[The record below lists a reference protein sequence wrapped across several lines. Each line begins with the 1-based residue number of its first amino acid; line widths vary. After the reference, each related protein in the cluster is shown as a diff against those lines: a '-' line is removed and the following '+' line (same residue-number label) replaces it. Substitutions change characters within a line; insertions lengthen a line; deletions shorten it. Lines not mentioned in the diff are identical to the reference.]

1 MKKEMKRNIFAIVSV
16 LIISIAIIMV
26 SKSIFPDGFIEDR
39 YGKGAEFYN
48 GVITEII
55 EEDLNKDPILD
66 GVEIG
71 YQKVI
76 AKVTEGQYKDNTY
89 EIKNNISR
97 LYNYKVEEGT
107 KGIVS
112 LYKQNNRKNMLHEEG
127 TEVVLILYKQ
137 NNGNMIWDVYGYDRS
152 SMIYVLAGIFIIV
165 VIIIGGVK
173 GIKSLVS
180 LMFTLVTVIF
190 LMLPL
195 MFRGVEPMLAAV
207 VSATLSIIVTLSLV
221 SGINKKTVTA
231 IIGTIS
237 GVVISGIIAY
247 IFGELTHSSGMTM
260 NDTESLIYIAEGTNL
275 KVKGIM
281 FAGILIASLGAVMD
295 VAMSIS
301 SSLFEIYEVNKN
313 IKQIDLFKSS
323 MNIGKD
329 IIGTMT
335 NTLILAFAGGSITTL
350 ILIFA
355 ANMPY
360 NKFINLEVL
369 AIEIIQ
375 GLAGSIGI
383 VLSVPITAAVGSY
396 LCRKKES

>member
-26 SKSIFPDGFIEDR
+26 SKSIFADGFIEDR

-107 KGIVS
+107 K
-112 LYKQNNRKNMLHEEG
+112 
-127 TEVVLILYKQ
+127 VVLILYKQ

>member
-107 KGIVS
+107 K
-112 LYKQNNRKNMLHEEG
+112 
-127 TEVVLILYKQ
+127 VVLILYKQ

-195 MFRGVEPMLAAV
+195 MFRGIEPMLAAV

>member
-71 YQKVI
+71 YQKVV
-76 AKVTEGQYKDNTY
+76 ANVTEGQYKDNTY

-107 KGIVS
+107 K
-112 LYKQNNRKNMLHEEG
+112 
-127 TEVVLILYKQ
+127 VVLILYKQ
-137 NNGNMIWDVYGYDRS
+137 NDGNMIWDVYGYDRS

>member
-1 MKKEMKRNIFAIVSV
+1 MKKEMKRNIFAIVSI

-71 YQKVI
+71 YQKVV

-107 KGIVS
+107 K
-112 LYKQNNRKNMLHEEG
+112 
-127 TEVVLILYKQ
+127 VVLILYKQ
-137 NNGNMIWDVYGYDRS
+137 NDGNMIWDVYGYDRS

>member
-71 YQKVI
+71 YQKVV

-107 KGIVS
+107 K
-112 LYKQNNRKNMLHEEG
+112 
-127 TEVVLILYKQ
+127 VVLILYKQ

-207 VSATLSIIVTLSLV
+207 VSATLSIVVTLSLV

-247 IFGELTHSSGMTM
+247 IFGKLTHSSGMTM

-383 VLSVPITAAVGSY
+383 VLSVPITAVVGSY
-396 LCRKKES
+396 LCRKKMS

>member
-107 KGIVS
+107 K
-112 LYKQNNRKNMLHEEG
+112 
-127 TEVVLILYKQ
+127 VVLILYKQ

-190 LMLPL
+190 FMLPL

>member
-107 KGIVS
+107 K
-112 LYKQNNRKNMLHEEG
+112 
-127 TEVVLILYKQ
+127 VVLILYKQ
-137 NNGNMIWDVYGYDRS
+137 NNGNMIWDVYEYDRS

>member
-71 YQKVI
+71 YQKVV

-107 KGIVS
+107 K
-112 LYKQNNRKNMLHEEG
+112 
-127 TEVVLILYKQ
+127 VVLILYKQ

-165 VIIIGGVK
+165 VIIIGGVQ

-383 VLSVPITAAVGSY
+383 VLSVPITAVVGSY
-396 LCRKKES
+396 LCRKKMS

>member
-1 MKKEMKRNIFAIVSV
+1 MKKEMKSNIFAIVSV

-107 KGIVS
+107 K
-112 LYKQNNRKNMLHEEG
+112 
-127 TEVVLILYKQ
+127 VVLILYKQ

-350 ILIFA
+350 ILIFT

>member
-76 AKVTEGQYKDNTY
+76 AKVKEGQYKDNTY

-107 KGIVS
+107 K
-112 LYKQNNRKNMLHEEG
+112 
-127 TEVVLILYKQ
+127 VVLILYKQ

-221 SGINKKTVTA
+221 SGINKKTLTA

>member
-97 LYNYKVEEGT
+97 IYNYKVEEGT
-107 KGIVS
+107 K
-112 LYKQNNRKNMLHEEG
+112 
-127 TEVVLILYKQ
+127 VVLILYKQ

>member
-107 KGIVS
+107 K
-112 LYKQNNRKNMLHEEG
+112 
-127 TEVVLILYKQ
+127 VVLILYKQ

-323 MNIGKD
+323 MNIGKE

>member
-107 KGIVS
+107 K
-112 LYKQNNRKNMLHEEG
+112 
-127 TEVVLILYKQ
+127 VVLILYKQ

-247 IFGELTHSSGMTM
+247 IFGELTHSSWMTM

>member
-1 MKKEMKRNIFAIVSV
+1 MKNEMKRNIFAIVSV

-71 YQKVI
+71 YQKVV

-107 KGIVS
+107 K
-112 LYKQNNRKNMLHEEG
+112 
-127 TEVVLILYKQ
+127 VVLILYKQ

-383 VLSVPITAAVGSY
+383 VLSVPITAVVGSY
-396 LCRKKES
+396 LCRKKMS

>member
-71 YQKVI
+71 YQKVV

-107 KGIVS
+107 K
-112 LYKQNNRKNMLHEEG
+112 
-127 TEVVLILYKQ
+127 VVLILYKQ
-137 NNGNMIWDVYGYDRS
+137 NDGNIIWDVYGYDRS

>member
-39 YGKGAEFYN
+39 YGKEAEFYN

-107 KGIVS
+107 K
-112 LYKQNNRKNMLHEEG
+112 
-127 TEVVLILYKQ
+127 VVLILYKQ

>member
-71 YQKVI
+71 YQKVV

-107 KGIVS
+107 K
-112 LYKQNNRKNMLHEEG
+112 
-127 TEVVLILYKQ
+127 VVLILYKQ

-383 VLSVPITAAVGSY
+383 VLSVPITAVVGSY
-396 LCRKKES
+396 LCREKV

>member
-48 GVITEII
+48 GIITEII

-107 KGIVS
+107 K
-112 LYKQNNRKNMLHEEG
+112 
-127 TEVVLILYKQ
+127 VVLILYKQ

>member
-107 KGIVS
+107 K
-112 LYKQNNRKNMLHEEG
+112 
-127 TEVVLILYKQ
+127 VVLILYKQ

-237 GVVISGIIAY
+237 GVVISGII
-247 IFGELTHSSGMTM
+247 GELTHSSGMTM

>member
-71 YQKVI
+71 CQKVI

-107 KGIVS
+107 K
-112 LYKQNNRKNMLHEEG
+112 
-127 TEVVLILYKQ
+127 VVLILYKQ

>member
-1 MKKEMKRNIFAIVSV
+1 MKTEMKRNIFAIVSV

-26 SKSIFPDGFIEDR
+26 SKSIFPDGFLEDR

-107 KGIVS
+107 K
-112 LYKQNNRKNMLHEEG
+112 
-127 TEVVLILYKQ
+127 VVLILYKQ

-360 NKFINLEVL
+360 NKFINLEEL

>member
-107 KGIVS
+107 K
-112 LYKQNNRKNMLHEEG
+112 
-127 TEVVLILYKQ
+127 VVLILYKQ

-221 SGINKKTVTA
+221 SGINKKTLTA

-275 KVKGIM
+275 KIKGIM

>member
-107 KGIVS
+107 K
-112 LYKQNNRKNMLHEEG
+112 
-127 TEVVLILYKQ
+127 VVLILYKQ

-195 MFRGVEPMLAAV
+195 MFRGLEPMLAAIL
-207 VSATLSIIVTLSLV
+207 SAILSIIVTLSLV

-383 VLSVPITAAVGSY
+383 VLSVPITAIVGSY
-396 LCRKKES
+396 LCREKV